1 MLILQRRFSDVLLY
15 DEDVAP
21 TLEAGAGGGG
31 NNLPMIM
38 QNVTGT
44 LNPGAH
50 PGSYNG
56 QDAYNDMLVV
66 DDGCVDNGN
75 RTGQCRS
82 YEGGCPTL
90 NNNHEQP
97 IAAMA
102 TVRRLTPLECERLQ
116 NFPDGW
122 TDIGDWTDSKGKKH
136 KAADSPRYKALG
148 NSIATPFWFWLLR
161 RISAQYE
168 RPATL
173 GSLFD
178 GIGGFCLCWERCNGP
193 GTAVWA
199 SEIEE
204 FCIAVTKRRF
214 PDGLD

>member
-1 MLILQRRFSDVLLY
+1 MRTFNQISQSAVYREDDISVSLTVCGGSYGGGSEVLILQRRFSDVLLC

-66 DDGCVDNGN
+66 DDGCVDNGH

-82 YEGGCPTL
+82 YEGGVSNL
-90 NNNHEQP
+90 EQ
-97 IAAMA
+97 
-102 TVRRLTPLECERLQ
+102 
-116 NFPDGW
+116 
-122 TDIGDWTDSKGKKH
+122 
-136 KAADSPRYKALG
+136 
-148 NSIATPFWFWLLR
+148 
-161 RISAQYE
+161 
-168 RPATL
+168 
-173 GSLFD
+173 
-178 GIGGFCLCWERCNGP
+178 
-193 GTAVWA
+193 
-199 SEIEE
+199 
-204 FCIAVTKRRF
+204 
-214 PDGLD
+214 